1 MTSVKASG
9 CLSTARWFIRAGTDC
24 RTPARTAR
32 IWAFPTERPMSMS
45 EQPIREPDEIR
56 RDCARKLA
64 SVEISDMFSA
74 ILGSLLGED
83 WAKPRIEEMRITP
96 DRCLLARIDG
106 EASFKAFLGAEAD
119 LIRNIHGV
127 AAVAEL
133 DGDEVGYLVG
143 RVAEIKGIG

>member
-1 MTSVKASG
+1 MM
-9 CLSTARWFIRAGTDC
+9 
-24 RTPARTAR
+24 
-32 IWAFPTERPMSMS
+32 PMS
-45 EQPIREPDEIR
+45 EKPIREPDEIR
-56 RDCARKLA
+56 KDCARKLA
-64 SVEISDMFSA
+64 SVEVSDMFSA

-96 DRCLLARIDG
+96 DRCLLARVDG
-106 EASFKAFLGAEAD
+106 DASFKAFLGAEAD

-143 RVAEIKGIG
+143 RVAEIKGMT

>member
-1 MTSVKASG
+1 MLG
-9 CLSTARWFIRAGTDC
+9 LTARHLNDRLELRHFHN
-24 RTPARTAR
+24 
-32 IWAFPTERPMSMS
+32 ERPMSMS

-64 SVEISDMFSA
+64 SVEISGMFSA

-83 WAKPRIEEMRITP
+83 WATPRIEELRITP
-96 DRCLLARIDG
+96 DRCLLARVDG
-106 EASFKAFLGAEAD
+106 DASFKAFLGAEAD

-143 RVAEIKGIG
+143 RVAEIRGMG